1 MKAWLGLEEKEQ
13 SYMDLG
19 GSTDAE
25 NPLTQAAN
33 SVAGA
38 ARTASISARRA
49 VGMQVP
55 VEEQTIEEQV
65 CEMCPTMTFK
75 QRLIALICCCVLGYI
90 LEICGTLTLIG
101 GPTARNIRKFSV
113 LYVCGNL
120 IAIMATAFRASTSS
134 TGANLAVWRI
144 LRHWDLAL
152 LRALKAP
159 RPAG

>member
-19 GSTDAE
+19 GSNDAE

-55 VEEQTIEEQV
+55 VEVQT
-65 CEMCPTMTFK
+65 
-75 QRLIALICCCVLGYI
+75 CVEIDQCVGCTRQFFTKSFLGDDAAV
-90 LEICGTLTLIG
+90 L
-101 GPTARNIRKFSV
+101 ARSER
-113 LYVCGNL
+113 
-120 IAIMATAFRASTSS
+120 
-134 TGANLAVWRI
+134 
-144 LRHWDLAL
+144 
-152 LRALKAP
+152 
-159 RPAG
+159 

>member
-19 GSTDAE
+19 GNNDAE

-55 VEEQTIEEQV
+55 VEVQT
-65 CEMCPTMTFK
+65 
-75 QRLIALICCCVLGYI
+75 CVDINQCVGCTRQFFTKSFLGDD
-90 LEICGTLTLIG
+90 
-101 GPTARNIRKFSV
+101 A
-113 LYVCGNL
+113 
-120 IAIMATAFRASTSS
+120 A
-134 TGANLAVWRI
+134 
-144 LRHWDLAL
+144 DLARSSGEDPASPRH
-152 LRALKAP
+152 RAGVAP
-159 RPAG
+159 MAWRTTR